1 MINKENAEQP
11 SISTFAQI
19 VDKLRNKNEEELN
32 SLQLT
37 LLSSELISEWENL
50 TKDAD
55 FNNAS
60 EEDIIKAIQM
70 SRYHLI

>member
-1 MINKENAEQP
+1 MQIAEQP

-19 VDKLRNKNEEELN
+19 VYKLRNKNEEELK
-32 SLQLT
+32 
-37 LLSSELISEWENL
+37 LLYLKFFSSELIGEWENL

-60 EEDIIKAIQM
+60 EEDIIKAIQKN
-70 SRYHLI
+70 RYKD